1 MTRIQGKSG
10 TLYLDGEPITY
21 EGVFIGEVTDWSPKF
36 EGFWRDDAESYA
48 RIMDAL
54 VGQLYRM
61 EKHGTDYV
69 LVPVKEEDGQA

>member
-10 TLYLDGEPITY
+10 TLYLDGEPV
-21 EGVFIGEVTDWSPKF
+21 EGSFIGELTDWSPKF
-36 EGFWRDDAESYA
+36 ESFWRADAEYYA
-48 RIMDAL
+48 RMMDAL

-69 LVPVKEEDGQA
+69 LVLVKEEER